1 METVR
6 LLLLLLICL
15 QQCLSCCTLET
26 CLSSKQ
32 RWNTDTRFVGF
43 CFVFFALVGSV
54 SALFRHLTNHC
65 NDLTVMMV
73 FSLQSKGRAP
83 VGRCMGLMTQSNLTE
98 SFFHYNVLF
107 NGPLMSRYYYNI
119 LAVFGTLKN
128 MGYVVY
134 QNQCNEKQGSSIG
147 TAWIHSMWIYSKLR
161 IWINF
166 ISWSKRP
173 KCHFWMTFQI
183 TVCAD
188 L

>member
-1 METVR
+1 MFIMLHIR
-6 LLLLLLICL
+6 DLSLLKAA
-15 QQCLSCCTLET
+15 LEHRHKV
-26 CLSSKQ
+26 C
-32 RWNTDTRFVGF
+32 GF
-43 CFVFFALVGSV
+43 LFCFFALVGSF